1 MLNPLVDK
9 LNTTNSVIAVI
20 LGSVFFP
27 LHFYVIVNL
36 LKNTSFGA
44 SFCKKY
50 SIKQHGIYDISNKII
65 SSVFSIISC
74 MCGLAV
80 ITKCTS
86 NDLMKERHLI
96 LENFMIFGFPYF
108 FYDMYSMY
116 LITSTENKDNVTV
129 STSEIIQ
136 FLKTKPLI
144 ILHHILVPGLGY
156 SSMLFLR
163 NGQGDCLLGYV
174 FLMEASTP
182 FVSMRVILCHL
193 QLRRNLIYVANGLA
207 MLATFFFCRILIFPY
222 MFYLYSN
229 SIGESVWSTVTSLH
243 WYCNAGS
250 LLLTLPQLYWFTKMV
265 QGSGKIVSE
274 FLQNK
279 YKRQ

>member
-27 LHFYVIVNL
+27 LNFYVIANL

-74 MCGLAV
+74 ICGLAV

-129 STSEIIQ
+129 STKEIIQ
-136 FLKTKPLI
+136 FFKTKPLI
-144 ILHHILVPGLGY
+144 ILHHILVPGIGY

-163 NGQGDCLLGYV
+163 NGQV
-174 FLMEASTP
+174 
-182 FVSMRVILCHL
+182 
-193 QLRRNLIYVANGLA
+193 
-207 MLATFFFCRILIFPY
+207 
-222 MFYLYSN
+222 
-229 SIGESVWSTVTSLH
+229 
-243 WYCNAGS
+243 
-250 LLLTLPQLYWFTKMV
+250 
-265 QGSGKIVSE
+265 
-274 FLQNK
+274 
-279 YKRQ
+279 